1 MDLPFKFI
9 RLPKDKWLVLMLL
22 LSSAFQAP
30 EIIEFIS
37 RYINFTWFYT
47 YFLKSIPILLLW
59 FLCLDN
65 YKVIIQKKFIWPF
78 IFAFFYSLFEFNG
91 IHDLNKLLASAPSFF
106 SIFALI
112 FLTYYFGTKNNIQF
126 CFIWIARVILLY
138 IGFLVLAI
146 NILDGKFSLN
156 FYLYLGLLI
165 SIPASFFLNFV
176 FFLTSFFWSIYS
188 ENRTLAVI
196 VLFNLLIY
204 ILNGKILRNGKLLLL
219 FIFLLVIISNI
230 FIITEGNKWFTDSI
244 LSGRAGIWS
253 YWLDILNHNIGYSL
267 LGVGLRSE
275 DYTFFTS
282 IGNSI
287 NSINYFGQFHSGFIA
302 TLVRGGW
309 LLVFINLLYINYL
322 LKKSKFD
329 IYSIYITYSIII
341 FVTFNMSFDYLYP
354 NIFGLMLVFFMIRDQ
369 HKKGPF
375 LS

>member
-9 RLPKDKWLVLMLL
+9 KLPKDKWLVLMLL
-22 LSSAFQAP
+22 LSSSFQAP

-37 RYINFTWFYT
+37 RYIDFVWFYI
-47 YFLKSIPILLLW
+47 YFLKAIPILLL
-59 FLCLDN
+59 FFVFLDN
-65 YKVIIQKKFIWPF
+65 YKAIIQEKFIWPF
-78 IFAFFYSLFEFNG
+78 MFALCYSLFEFNG
-91 IHDLNKLLASAPSFF
+91 IHDLNKLLVTAPSFF

-112 FLTYYFGTKNNIQF
+112 FLTYYFGKNNIQYSF
-126 CFIWIARVILLY
+126 VLIARVVLLY

-146 NILDGKFSLN
+146 NIFDGKFNLN

-165 SIPASFFLNFV
+165 SIPPSFFLNLA
-176 FFLTSFFWSIYS
+176 FFLTSFFWSYFLG
-188 ENRTLAVI
+188 NRTLAVI

-204 ILNGKILRNGKLLLL
+204 IFNCRILRNGKLLLL
-219 FIFLLVIISNI
+219 FIFLIIIIAKI
-230 FIITEGNKWFTDSI
+230 FILTEANNWFTDSV
-244 LSGRAGIWS
+244 LSGRAGIWD
-253 YWLDILNHNIGYSL
+253 YWLDVLNHNIRYFL
-267 LGVGLRSE
+267 LGIGLRSE
-275 DYTFFTS
+275 EYIFFTS

-322 LKKSKFD
+322 LQKTNFD
-329 IYSIYITYSIII
+329 IYSMYITYSIII

-354 NIFGLMLVFFMIRDQ
+354 NIFGLMLVFFMIRSQ
-369 HKKGPF
+369 HKEESL